1 MSRSQRQRNRRRRR
15 GRGRH
20 RSQAL
25 AAVLVVFTLIGVAGL
40 SVVAWV
46 AATAASAPPIS
57 DLKERDPGANTEV
70 LAADGTRLG
79 FISADYL
86 SRPISG
92 DQMPQIL
99 KDATVAIEDERFY
112 KHKGVDYEGIVR
124 AAVKNFINRKTV
136 EGGSTLTMQ
145 LVKNLYTTDR
155 ERSGLAGYQRK
166 IREAKL
172 AEELE
177 NEHGKDWILDK
188 YLNTTSYGTVG
199 GQTAIGVEA
208 AARIYFDKRAK
219 QLTLNESALLA
230 GLPQAPTDYS
240 PILHGQSAK
249 HRRNQVLDKM
259 AELGMITAERA
270 ERVKGRGMGLKL
282 GDYFSR
288 RREGYF
294 FDYVKDELIKEY
306 GTKTVKLGGLVV
318 HTTIDLEKQKLARE
332 AIKTKLGDIGPSS
345 ALVTINPKN
354 GYILAMASS
363 ADYAETKFNLA
374 AQGERQPGSS
384 FKTFA
389 LMTALR
395 RGVNPNSTR
404 YTSVSP
410 TRINDPK
417 YGAPFEIKTYGG
429 TSGGNMS
436 LVQATLRSDNSVYIQ
451 LALDLGPDKVA
462 DTAVDMGIKRR
473 HVHGYPAE
481 SLGGLENGVSPL
493 EMATAYAT
501 IASGGYRNRPTA
513 ITKVEFERTGRS
525 ELPRRWRPHRTKVF
539 PDGVTYEATKI
550 LEMNI
555 QGGTGTHA
563 NIGCPAGGKTGTTD
577 LNTDAWF
584 VGFTPR
590 LATAVWVGYPNDR
603 TQMNGLYF
611 GANVDGGTFPA
622 DIWGAYMREAKGS
635 YCGAFPLPKEPFV
648 SQPFFGD
655 YSSSGG
661 DKLGY
666 GEESEDDVPTTPD
679 EDATDEPAP
688 TDEDNTGGTEFDPDQ
703 YESPPQDDP
712 NTQPPPDDGTAPGTT
727 P

>member
-1 MSRSQRQRNRRRRR
+1 MVM
-15 GRGRH
+15 
-20 RSQAL
+20 L
-25 AAVLVVFTLIGVAGL
+25 IAVGVAGL
-40 SVVAWV
+40 SVVGWV
-46 AATAASAPPIS
+46 VSTAASAPS
-57 DLKERDPGANTEV
+57 LASLKERDPGASTEV

-92 DQMPQIL
+92 DRMPDML
-99 KDATVAIEDERFY
+99 KKATVAIEDERFY

-124 AAVKNFINRKTV
+124 AAVKNFVNKKTV

-145 LVKNLYTTDR
+145 LVKNLYTADR
-155 ERSGLAGYQRK
+155 SRSGLAGYQRK
-166 IREAKL
+166 IREAKI

-177 NEHGKDWILDK
+177 NEHSKEWVLEK

-208 AARIYFDKRAK
+208 AARVYFNKRAK
-219 QLTLNESALLA
+219 DLNLRESALLA
-230 GLPQAPTDYS
+230 GIPQAPSDYS
-240 PILHGQSAK
+240 PILHGPAAK

-259 AELGMITAERA
+259 AELGMITQSAATRA
-270 ERVKGRGMGLKL
+270 KAKGLHL
-282 GDYFSR
+282 NPSDYFSR

-306 GTKTVKLGGLVV
+306 GTQTVKLGGLVV
-318 HTTIDLEKQKLARE
+318 HTTIDLEKQKLARQ
-332 AIKTKLGDIGPSS
+332 AISDKLGSIGPSS
-345 ALVTINPKN
+345 ALVTINPRN

-363 ADYAETKFNLA
+363 ADYAQTKFNLA

-384 FKTFA
+384 FKVFA

-395 RGVNPNSTR
+395 NGVNPNTTR

-410 TRINDPK
+410 TRINDPR

-429 TSGGNMS
+429 TSGGNMN

-451 LALDLGPDKVA
+451 LALDLGPEKVA
-462 DTAVDMGIKRR
+462 ETAVDMGIRRR

-513 ITKVEFERTGRS
+513 ITKVEFETTGKS

-539 PDGVTYEATKI
+539 EDGVTYEATKI
-550 LEMNI
+550 LEQNI

-611 GANVDGGTFPA
+611 GRNVDGGTFPA
-622 DIWGAYMREAKGS
+622 DIWGEYMRAAKGS
-635 YCGAFPLPKEPFV
+635 YCGAFPQPKHAFV
-648 SQPFFGD
+648 SQSFFGD
-655 YSSSGG
+655 YSSGGGNKLGLSGG
-661 DKLGY
+661 DD
-666 GEESEDDVPTTPD
+666 EEKPS
-679 EDATDEPAP
+679 DEPQ
-688 TDEDNTGGTEFDPDQ
+688 DEPQPEPDQDNAGGGTQFDPDE
-703 YESPPQDDP
+703 YESPPQDAPDTD
-712 NTQPPPDDGTAPGTT
+712 NGTLGTPP
-727 P
+727 

>member
-1 MSRSQRQRNRRRRR
+1 M
-15 GRGRH
+15 
-20 RSQAL
+20 
-25 AAVLVVFTLIGVAGL
+25 VVFTLIGLAGL

-46 AATAASAPPIS
+46 ASTAASAPPIS
-57 DLKERDPGANTEV
+57 SLKERDPGANTEV

-86 SRPISG
+86 SRPING
-92 DQMPQIL
+92 DRMPQVL

-124 AAVKNFINRKTV
+124 AAIKNFVNRKTV

-145 LVKNLYTTDR
+145 LVKNLYTSDKA
-155 ERSGLAGYQRK
+155 RSGLAGYQRK

-177 NEHGKDWILDK
+177 NEHHKDWILEK

-208 AARIYFDKRAK
+208 GARIYFDKRAK
-219 QLTLNESALLA
+219 DLNLNQSALLA

-240 PILHGQSAK
+240 PILHGAAAK
-249 HRRNQVLDKM
+249 RRRNQVLDKM
-259 AELGMITAERA
+259 AELGMITRETAA
-270 ERVKGRGMGLKL
+270 RVKRRGMGLEL

-306 GTKTVKLGGLVV
+306 GTRTVKLGGLVV

-345 ALVTINPKN
+345 ALVTINPRN

-384 FKTFA
+384 FKVFA

-410 TRINDPK
+410 TRINDPR
-417 YGAPFEIKTYGG
+417 YGAPFEVKTYGG

-436 LVQATLRSDNSVYIQ
+436 LFEATLRSDNSVYIQ
-451 LALDLGPDKVA
+451 LALDVGPDKVA
-462 DTAVDMGIKRR
+462 QTAIDMGIKRR

-501 IASGGYRNRPTA
+501 IASRGYRNRPTA
-513 ITKVEFERTGRS
+513 ITKVEFERTGKS

-550 LEMNI
+550 LEANI

-563 NIGCPAGGKTGTTD
+563 NIGCPASGKTGTTD
-577 LNTDAWF
+577 NNTDAWF

-603 TQMNGLYF
+603 TYMTGLYF
-611 GANVDGGTFPA
+611 GRNVDGGTFPA
-622 DIWGAYMREAKGS
+622 DIWGAYMSQVKGN
-635 YCGAFPLPKEPFV
+635 YCGDFRQPKEPFV
-648 SQPFFGD
+648 SSPFYGD
-655 YSSSGG
+655 YASSGG
-661 DKLGY
+661 NRLGL
-666 GEESEDDVPTTPD
+666 GEEQEEDQSSSTDDDTVTP
-679 EDATDEPAP
+679 EPETD
-688 TDEDNTGGTEFDPDQ
+688 DNTGGTEFDPDQ

-712 NTQPPPDDGTAPGTT
+712 NTEPPPDDGNGTT

>member
-1 MSRSQRQRNRRRRR
+1 
-15 GRGRH
+15 
-20 RSQAL
+20 
-25 AAVLVVFTLIGVAGL
+25 LVVFTVIGVAGV

-46 AATAASAPPIS
+46 ASTAASAPPIS
-57 DLKERDPGANTEV
+57 SLKERDPGANTEV

-92 DQMPQIL
+92 DRMPKVL

-112 KHKGVDYEGIVR
+112 KHKGVDYEGVVR
-124 AAVKNFINRKTV
+124 AAVKNFVNRKTV

-145 LVKNLYTTDR
+145 LVKNLYTTDTS
-155 ERSGLAGYQRK
+155 RSGLEGYERK

-177 NEHGKDWILDK
+177 NEHDKDWILEK

-208 AARIYFDKRAK
+208 AARIYFSKRAK
-219 QLTLNESALLA
+219 DLTLREAALLA

-249 HRRNQVLDKM
+249 NRRNQVLDKM
-259 AELGMITAERA
+259 AELGMIDAEKA
-270 ERVKGRGMGLKL
+270 ARVKARPMGLKL

-306 GTKTVKLGGLVV
+306 GTRTVKLGGLVV
-318 HTTIDLEKQKLARE
+318 HTTIDLDKQRIARE
-332 AIKTKLGDIGPSS
+332 TIKSQLGDAGPSS

-384 FKTFA
+384 FKVFA
-389 LMTALR
+389 LMTALA

-404 YTSVSP
+404 YTSRSP
-410 TRINDPK
+410 TIIDDPA
-417 YGAPFEIKTYGG
+417 YGHIEVKTYGG
-429 TSGGNMS
+429 TSGGNMN

-451 LALDLGPDKVA
+451 LALDLGPDKIA
-462 DTAVDMGIKRR
+462 DTAVSMGIKRR
-473 HVHGYPAE
+473 HVEGHPGE
-481 SLGGLENGVSPL
+481 SLGGLHYGVSPL

-513 ITKVEFERTGRS
+513 ITKVEFEGSDKS
-525 ELPRRWRPHRTKVF
+525 ELPRRWRVHRTKVF

-550 LEMNI
+550 LEANI
-555 QGGTGTHA
+555 QGGTGTRA
-563 NIGCPAGGKTGTTD
+563 AIGCPAGGKTGTTD
-577 LNTDAWF
+577 NNTDAWF

-590 LATAVWVGYPNDR
+590 LATAVWVGYPDERVYMSN
-603 TQMNGLYF
+603 LYF
-611 GANVDGGTFPA
+611 GGPVDGGTFPA
-622 DIWGAYMREAKGS
+622 AIWGAYMGAIKGNF
-635 YCGAFPLPKEPFV
+635 CGSFPLPKEPFQ
-648 SQPFFGD
+648 SSSFFGD
-655 YSSSGG
+655 YASSGG
-661 DKLGY
+661 NRLGY
-666 GEESEDDVPTTPD
+666 AD
-679 EDATDEPAP
+679 E
-688 TDEDNTGGTEFDPDQ
+688 TDEDQSSTDDEDKPEDKPPADDNDTGGTEFDPDQ
-703 YESPPQDDP
+703 YESPPQGEPD
-712 NTQPPPDDGTAPGTT
+712 TEPPPGTDGN
-727 P
+727 

>member
-1 MSRSQRQRNRRRRR
+1 MVLFTAV
-15 GRGRH
+15 GI
-20 RSQAL
+20 
-25 AAVLVVFTLIGVAGL
+25 AAL
-40 SVVAWV
+40 SVVGWV
-46 AATAASAPPIS
+46 VSTAASAPSI
-57 DLKERDPGANTEV
+57 DTLKERDPGANTEV

-92 DQMPQIL
+92 DSMPQTL

-112 KHKGVDYEGIVR
+112 KHKGVDYEGIIR
-124 AAVKNFINRKTV
+124 AAVKNFVNRKTV

-145 LVKNLYTTDR
+145 LVKNLYTADKAR
-155 ERSGLAGYQRK
+155 KGLAGYQRK

-172 AEELE
+172 AEDLE
-177 NEHGKDWILDK
+177 NEHSKEWILEK

-219 QLTLNESALLA
+219 NLTLREAALLA
-230 GLPQAPTDYS
+230 GLPQAPSDYS
-240 PILHGQSAK
+240 PILHGQAAR

-259 AELGMITAERA
+259 ADLGMISRQTAERTK
-270 ERVKGRGMGLKL
+270 RKGMGLKL
-282 GDYFSR
+282 SDYFSR

-306 GTKTVKLGGLVV
+306 GTTTVKLGGLVV
-318 HTTIDLEKQKLARE
+318 HTTIDLDMQRAARE
-332 AIKTKLGDIGPSS
+332 AIKAKMGNIGPSS
-345 ALVTINPKN
+345 ALVTINPRN

-384 FKTFA
+384 FKVFA

-395 RGVNPNSTR
+395 RGVNPNTTR

-410 TRINDPK
+410 TVIDDPR
-417 YGAPFEIKTYGG
+417 YGHIDVKTYGG
-429 TSGGNMS
+429 DSGGNMD
-436 LVQATLRSDNSVYIQ
+436 LVRATLRSDNSVYIQ

-462 DTAVDMGIKRR
+462 QTAVDMGIKRR
-473 HVHGYPAE
+473 HVEGLPAE
-481 SLGGLENGVSPL
+481 SLGGLKYGVSPL

-513 ITKVEFERTGRS
+513 ITKVQFEGTGKS

-550 LEMNI
+550 LEQNI
-555 QGGTGTHA
+555 QAGTGTHA
-563 NIGCPAGGKTGTTD
+563 NIGCPAAGKTGTTD
-577 LNTDAWF
+577 NNTDAWF

-603 TQMNGLYF
+603 TYMTGLYF
-611 GANVDGGTFPA
+611 GRNVDGGTFPA
-622 DIWGAYMREAKGS
+622 DIWGAYMSAVKGKF
-635 YCGAFPLPKEPFV
+635 CGDFRLPKEPFV
-648 SQPFFGD
+648 SSPFYGH

-661 DKLGY
+661 DALGY
-666 GEESEDDVPTTPD
+666 GDKSDSTTAPSTADTTP
-679 EDATDEPAP
+679 TP
-688 TDEDNTGGTEFDPDQ
+688 TPTPDSSTGGTQFDPDQ
-703 YESPPQDDP
+703 YESPPQG
-712 NTQPPPDDGTAPGTT
+712 PPDVQTPGDGNGTK

>member
-1 MSRSQRQRNRRRRR
+1 
-15 GRGRH
+15 
-20 RSQAL
+20 
-25 AAVLVVFTLIGVAGL
+25 
-40 SVVAWV
+40 
-46 AATAASAPPIS
+46 
-57 DLKERDPGANTEV
+57 
-70 LAADGTRLG
+70 
-79 FISADYL
+79 
-86 SRPISG
+86 
-92 DQMPQIL
+92 
-99 KDATVAIEDERFY
+99 
-112 KHKGVDYEGIVR
+112 
-124 AAVKNFINRKTV
+124 
-136 EGGSTLTMQ
+136 
-145 LVKNLYTTDR
+145 
-155 ERSGLAGYQRK
+155 
-166 IREAKL
+166 
-172 AEELE
+172 
-177 NEHGKDWILDK
+177 
-188 YLNTTSYGTVG
+188 
-199 GQTAIGVEA
+199 
-208 AARIYFDKRAK
+208 
-219 QLTLNESALLA
+219 
-230 GLPQAPTDYS
+230 
-240 PILHGQSAK
+240 
-249 HRRNQVLDKM
+249 
-259 AELGMITAERA
+259 
-270 ERVKGRGMGLKL
+270 
-282 GDYFSR
+282 
-288 RREGYF
+288 
-294 FDYVKDELIKEY
+294 
-306 GTKTVKLGGLVV
+306 
-318 HTTIDLEKQKLARE
+318 
-332 AIKTKLGDIGPSS
+332 
-345 ALVTINPKN
+345 
-354 GYILAMASS
+354 
-363 ADYAETKFNLA
+363 
-374 AQGERQPGSS
+374 
-384 FKTFA
+384 
-389 LMTALR
+389 
-395 RGVNPNSTR
+395 
-404 YTSVSP
+404 
-410 TRINDPK
+410 
-417 YGAPFEIKTYGG
+417 
-429 TSGGNMS
+429 
-436 LVQATLRSDNSVYIQ
+436 
-451 LALDLGPDKVA
+451 
-462 DTAVDMGIKRR
+462 
-473 HVHGYPAE
+473 VHGYPAE

-688 TDEDNTGGTEFDPDQ
+688 TDEDNTCGTEFDPDQ

>member
-1 MSRSQRQRNRRRRR
+1 MRYRRRRR

-25 AAVLVVFTLIGVAGL
+25 LAVMVLLIAVGIAGL
-40 SVVAWV
+40 SVVGWV
-46 AATAASAPPIS
+46 VSTAASAPS
-57 DLKERDPGANTEV
+57 LASLKERDPGASTEV

-92 DQMPQIL
+92 DRMPDVL
-99 KDATVAIEDERFY
+99 KKATVAIEDERFY

-124 AAVKNFINRKTV
+124 AAVKNFVNKKTV

-145 LVKNLYTTDR
+145 LVKNLYTADR
-155 ERSGLAGYQRK
+155 ARSGLAGYQRK
-166 IREAKL
+166 IREAKI

-177 NEHGKDWILDK
+177 NEHSKEWVLEK

-208 AARIYFDKRAK
+208 AARVYFNKRAK
-219 QLTLNESALLA
+219 DLNLRESALLA
-230 GLPQAPTDYS
+230 GIPQAPSDYS
-240 PILHGQSAK
+240 PILHGPAAK
-249 HRRNQVLDKM
+249 HRRNQVLEKM
-259 AELGMITAERA
+259 AELGMISQQTAARA
-270 ERVKGRGMGLKL
+270 ERKGLGLNPS
-282 GDYFSR
+282 DYFSR

-306 GTKTVKLGGLVV
+306 GTRTVKLGGLVV
-318 HTTIDLEKQKLARE
+318 HTTIDLDKQKLARQ
-332 AIKTKLGDIGPSS
+332 AISDNLAGVGPSS
-345 ALVTINPKN
+345 ALVTINPRN

-384 FKTFA
+384 FKVFA

-395 RGVNPNSTR
+395 NGVNPNTTR

-410 TRINDPK
+410 TRINDPR
-417 YGAPFEIKTYGG
+417 YGPPFEIKTYGG
-429 TSGGNMS
+429 TSGGNMN

-462 DTAVDMGIKRR
+462 ETAVDMGIKRR

-481 SLGGLENGVSPL
+481 SLGGLERGVSPL

-513 ITKVEFERTGRS
+513 ITKVEFETTGKS

-539 PDGVTYEATKI
+539 SDGVTYEATKI
-550 LEMNI
+550 LEQNI
-555 QGGTGTHA
+555 QAGTGTRA
-563 NIGCPAGGKTGTTD
+563 NIGCPAAGKTGTTD
-577 LNTDAWF
+577 RNTDAWF

-603 TQMNGLYF
+603 TEMNGLFY
-611 GANVDGGTFPA
+611 GGNVDGGTFPA
-622 DIWGAYMREAKGS
+622 AIWGEYMKSIKGS
-635 YCGAFPLPKEPFV
+635 FCGAFPQPKEPFV
-648 SQPFFGD
+648 SQPFFGS
-655 YSSSGG
+655 YSSNGG
-661 DKLGY
+661 NKLGL
-666 GEESEDDVPTTPD
+666 GSSDEEETPSDDSTNEPEPTPD
-679 EDATDEPAP
+679 QDQG
-688 TDEDNTGGTEFDPDQ
+688 DNNGGGTEFDPEQ
-703 YESPPQDDP
+703 YESPPQEAPD
-712 NTQPPPDDGTAPGTT
+712 TGTPP
-727 P
+727 